1 MKTLLGLI
9 VLALDIIA
17 IVDCAKSAKSMGKK
31 ILWIILVLILPLL
44 GMILYFV
51 LGKEKKAAA

>member
-9 VLALDIIA
+9 ILALDIIA
-17 IVDCAKSAKSMGKK
+17 IVDCAKSSKTMAKK
-31 ILWIILVLILPLL
+31 ILWIILVLILPLI

-51 LGKEKKAAA
+51 LGKEKKAA